1 VLNDQDFGL
10 LQTSVDAMM
19 ERLASLH
26 LNLIVERDFARLLQ
40 FLRAMNSPTQ
50 NPTFD
55 PDVNDLRNAGFWL
68 RIVDENGDTVASHA
82 QRIFITADFHEV
94 LASGRIW
101 YDSGMSLLAGQM
113 PLQVQRSATLV
124 SGVVAHAGGLFVNP
138 LYRKKGLSMFLPFL
152 SRSMCLRN
160 YNTDFHTALVL
171 ASMAGSRIPK
181 SDYGYPHVEWCMRG
195 WFPPTRRNEE
205 DVHLCYMTQAET
217 LERFRRLPEHPAYP
231 ADVFAERLKQAVG
244 A

>member
-1 VLNDQDFGL
+1 VLNDQEFGL

-26 LNLIVERDFARLLQ
+26 LNLIVERDFAKLLA
-40 FLRAMNSPTQ
+40 FLRAMNSLTQ

-55 PDVNDLRNAGFWL
+55 PDTNDLKDAGFWL

-82 QRIFITADFHEV
+82 QRIFITADFHE
-94 LASGRIW
+94 LLESGRIW
-101 YDSGMSLLAGQM
+101 YSEGLVLEPGQA
-113 PLQVQRSATLV
+113 PLQVQRSSLLI
-124 SGVVAHAGGLFVNP
+124 SGIVAHAGGLWVHP
-138 LYRKKGLSMFLPFL
+138 VYRKKGLSMFLPFL
-152 SRSMCLRN
+152 SRSLCLRN
-160 YNTDFHTALVL
+160 YNTDFYTALVL
-171 ASMAGSRIPK
+171 SSMAGSRIPK
-181 SDYGYPHVEWCMRG
+181 ADYGYPHVEWCMRG

-205 DVHLCYMTQAET
+205 DVHLCYMTRGET

-231 ADVFAERLKQAVG
+231 ADAFAERLKQAVG